1 MEPGAP
7 LAVSSCQS
15 TLLLN
20 HENTLLIVFVYE
32 QPQTEHSIISA
43 PATTFQLL
51 TVISSS
57 RVVSHGSEAW
67 QEASECSFFFHKH
80 RIKALFNPGPSKV
93 FWENQHLERF
103 LNTWIHILSQ
113 ILCNIYIYILKK
125 HWEAL
130 SEFGTLKLG
139 GGGGDGVIFSVLLF
153 ISLQRYVMKS
163 RVILTEYFTVHV
175 QKKKKKTKCF
185 TWVGCWE
192 TEAFKCKRV
201 PSLLNYWKSF
211 QSSTDTH
218 TCAILLV
225 RF

>member
-1 MEPGAP
+1 MAARPDRKPVNA
-7 LAVSSCQS
+7 L
-15 TLLLN
+15 
-20 HENTLLIVFVYE
+20 
-32 QPQTEHSIISA
+32 
-43 PATTFQLL
+43 
-51 TVISSS
+51 
-57 RVVSHGSEAW
+57 
-67 QEASECSFFFHKH
+67 FFFHKH

-113 ILCNIYIYILKK
+113 ILFNIYIYIK
-125 HWEAL
+125 E
-130 SEFGTLKLG
+130 TLRSLEWIWYTKAG
-139 GGGGDGVIFSVLLF
+139 WWWGDGVIFSVLLF

-175 QKKKKKTKCF
+175 QKKKKKSKCF